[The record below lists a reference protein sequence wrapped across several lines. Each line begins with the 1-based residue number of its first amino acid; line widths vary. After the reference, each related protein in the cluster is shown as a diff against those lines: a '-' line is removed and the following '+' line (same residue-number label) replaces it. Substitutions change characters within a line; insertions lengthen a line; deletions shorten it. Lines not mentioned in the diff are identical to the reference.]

1 MAEIEFDPNKDESN
15 LRKHGIRL
23 ARASDFWPVAVL
35 EDTRKDYGET
45 RYRGFG
51 FIVPPPVRIVRID
64 PRAEYRP
71 EWAHSGRIELVVW
84 SIPALTVILLGGVAW
99 IGSHQL

>member
-23 ARASDFWPVAVL
+23 ARASDFRPVAVL
-35 EDTRKDYGET
+35 EDTRKNYGET

-51 FIVPPPVRIVRID
+51 FIDGKPYALAFTVRGSRADRKVRPISL
-64 PRAEYRP
+64 RHATEKEIKSYGLQKARR
-71 EWAHSGRIELVVW
+71 S
-84 SIPALTVILLGGVAW
+84 
-99 IGSHQL
+99 

>member
-35 EDTRKDYGET
+35 EDTRRDYGET

-51 FIVPPPVRIVRID
+51 FIDGKPYALAFTVRGSRADRKVRSISL
-64 PRAEYRP
+64 RP
-71 EWAHSGRIELVVW
+71 ATEKEIRSYGLQKARRS
-84 SIPALTVILLGGVAW
+84 
-99 IGSHQL
+99 

>member
-23 ARASDFWPVAVL
+23 ARASDFWPVSVL
-35 EDTRKDYGET
+35 EDTRKEYGET

-51 FIVPPPVRIVRID
+51 FIDEKPYALAFTVRGSSTDRKVRPISL
-64 PRAEYRP
+64 RP
-71 EWAHSGRIELVVW
+71 ATEKEIKSYGLQKARRS
-84 SIPALTVILLGGVAW
+84 
-99 IGSHQL
+99 